1 MKGLFGFPQANA
13 STPNFLTSSSMFLS
27 QRFRPHGDV
36 CVRSRDGGS
45 GQLGEQCERIAYL
58 KISETTTKLEI
69 Q

>member
-13 STPNFLTSSSMFLS
+13 STPNFLTSSSMF
-27 QRFRPHGDV
+27 FRPHGDV

-45 GQLGEQCERIAYL
+45 GQLGEQCESIAYL